1 METND
6 KIKKKSQEVA
16 KLERKLALEKIKKRK
31 AETRR
36 KIELGGLVV
45 KANMDTYSKDI
56 VLGALVHAEKEL
68 KKEGGTKLLYQSIG
82 QAAFM
87 GHGDREDDRN
97 SDDTK

>member
-45 KANMDTYSKDI
+45 KANMDAYSKDI
-56 VLGALVHAEKEL
+56 VLGALVHAEQEL

-97 SDDTK
+97 NDDTK